1 MRIEKKL
8 WIALI
13 VFGLFAVGFTG
24 WIFNRS
30 MGGERVSFNN
40 TVRLET
46 EADTAG
52 EIKTKNLVLPEEF
65 DIPRSLLFKTTH
77 TSVQILLDGEEI
89 SGMSE
94 NRMAEIRNKTLGF
107 VFQHADLLPELTAL
121 DNDADYRER
130 TGNPYSPCIFR
141 ILWKQHQ
148 PLPGN
153 QRGLHLKDPQRQ
165 PGHIY
170 YQLRYFIHRTGKS
183 AALFFC
189 NKKQKK
195 NQSRREK

>member
-24 WIFNRS
+24 RKFNRR

-52 EIKTKNLVLPEEF
+52 EIKTKNPALPEEF

-89 SGMSE
+89 YQYGHEE
-94 NRMAEIRNKTLGF
+94 NAPKFMKSPGSCWHIADIPKNSAGKELEIRRTLSPSHLYSSAF
-107 VFQHADLLPELTAL
+107 VVDRAEVSEAGIPGRFILTGAGWGHG
-121 DNDADYRER
+121 A
-130 TGNPYSPCIFR
+130 
-141 ILWKQHQ
+141 
-148 PLPGN
+148 
-153 QRGLHLKDPQRQ
+153 GLCQI
-165 PGHIY
+165 G
-170 YQLRYFIHRTGKS
+170 
-183 AALFFC
+183 AAVM
-189 NKKQKK
+189 
-195 NQSRREK
+195 

>member
-89 SGMSE
+89 YQYGHEE
-94 NRMAEIRNKTLGF
+94 NAPKFMKSPGSCWHIADIPKNSAGKELEIRI
-107 VFQHADLLPELTAL
+107 LPA
-121 DNDADYRER
+121 
-130 TGNPYSPCIFR
+130 YS
-141 ILWKQHQ
+141 
-148 PLPGN
+148 G
-153 QRGLHLKDPQRQ
+153 
-165 PGHIY
+165 
-170 YQLRYFIHRTGKS
+170 
-183 AALFFC
+183 
-189 NKKQKK
+189 
-195 NQSRREK
+195 

>member
-65 DIPRSLLFKTTH
+65 DIPRSLFVQDHPYVRADSAGRRRNL
-77 TSVQILLDGEEI
+77 SVW
-89 SGMSE
+89 
-94 NRMAEIRNKTLGF
+94 T
-107 VFQHADLLPELTAL
+107 
-121 DNDADYRER
+121 
-130 TGNPYSPCIFR
+130 
-141 ILWKQHQ
+141 
-148 PLPGN
+148 
-153 QRGLHLKDPQRQ
+153 
-165 PGHIY
+165 
-170 YQLRYFIHRTGKS
+170 
-183 AALFFC
+183 
-189 NKKQKK
+189 
-195 NQSRREK
+195 

>member
-30 MGGERVSFNN
+30 MGGERVAFNN

-46 EADTAG
+46 EDDTAG

-65 DIPRSLLFKTTH
+65 DIPRALLFKTTH

-89 SGMSE
+89 YQYGHEE
-94 NRMAEIRNKTLGF
+94 NAPKFMKT
-107 VFQHADLLPELTAL
+107 
-121 DNDADYRER
+121 
-130 TGNPYSPCIFR
+130 
-141 ILWKQHQ
+141 
-148 PLPGN
+148 PG
-153 QRGLHLKDPQRQ
+153 
-165 PGHIY
+165 
-170 YQLRYFIHRTGKS
+170 S
-183 AALFFC
+183 C
-189 NKKQKK
+189 
-195 NQSRREK
+195 

>member
-1 MRIEKKL
+1 MFTCVIYTKESYENRKETMV
-8 WIALI
+8 ALI

-89 SGMSE
+89 YQYGHEE
-94 NRMAEIRNKTLGF
+94 NAPKFMKSPGSAGILQTFPRTVPGKNWKSVYSLHIPDIMETTSAFTWE
-107 VFQHADLLPELTAL
+107 PEETA
-121 DNDADYRER
+121 
-130 TGNPYSPCIFR
+130 S
-141 ILWKQHQ
+141 
-148 PLPGN
+148 
-153 QRGLHLKDPQRQ
+153 
-165 PGHIY
+165 
-170 YQLRYFIHRTGKS
+170 
-183 AALFFC
+183 
-189 NKKQKK
+189 
-195 NQSRREK
+195 